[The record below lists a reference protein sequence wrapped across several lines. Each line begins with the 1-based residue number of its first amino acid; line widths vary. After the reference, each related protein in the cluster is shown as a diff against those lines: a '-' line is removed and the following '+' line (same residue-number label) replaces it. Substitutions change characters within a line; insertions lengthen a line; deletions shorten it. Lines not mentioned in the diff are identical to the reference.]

1 MLSGMAMANWSFSS
15 SVLIVDA
22 IFCFNCTSTEGYNC
36 STAQQKC
43 PLTVNSCITIA
54 RDEDTGTQDIENPVY
69 EKKCNSDDRL
79 CNQFYGLMAG
89 DFRMRWN
96 SSCCRADRCN
106 IEEIMV
112 QKASQNRNG
121 VHCNSCFA
129 HGTDLC
135 PNKTEVACTGL
146 MTHCIHFATRA
157 KKEEFKDQQVA
168 FTGCATKNFCDM
180 GAVALFVAGRN
191 VEVTT
196 NMCSF
201 ASGIVSWYNLVQ
213 SFLVGLFLLNI
224 CF

>member
-1 MLSGMAMANWSFSS
+1 MYSLALCLLF
-15 SVLIVDA
+15 LLLHPVDA

-43 PLTVNSCITIA
+43 SFLVNSCITIA
-54 RDEDTGTQDIENPVY
+54 RDEDTGTQDVENPVY

-79 CNQFYGLMAG
+79 CNQFYGLVAG

-106 IEEIMV
+106 IEEITV

-121 VHCNSCFA
+121 VRCNSCFA
-129 HGTDLC
+129 HGTDFC
-135 PNKTEVACTGL
+135 RNKTEIACTGL
-146 MTHCIHFATRA
+146 MTHCIHFVTRA
-157 KKEEFKDQQVA
+157 KKETFSDQQVA
-168 FTGCATKNFCDM
+168 FTGCATKNLCDM
-180 GAVALFVAGRN
+180 GAVALFAAGRN

-201 ASGIVSWYNLVQ
+201 APGIVSRHSLVW
-213 SFLVGLFLLNI
+213 SFLVGLLILNI

>member
-1 MLSGMAMANWSFSS
+1 MYSLALCL
-15 SVLIVDA
+15 LIPLLHPGDA

-36 STAQQKC
+36 STTQQKC
-43 PLTVNSCITIA
+43 SLTVNSCITIA
-54 RDEDTGTQDIENPVY
+54 RDEDTGTQDIENPTY

-106 IEEIMV
+106 TEEIIV

-129 HGTDLC
+129 RGTDLC
-135 PNKTEVACTGL
+135 LNKTEVACTGL
-146 MTHCIHFATRA
+146 MTHCIHFATST
-157 KKEEFKDQQVA
+157 KKEQFKDQQVA
-168 FTGCATKNFCDM
+168 FTGCATKNLCDM
-180 GAVALFVAGRN
+180 GAVALFAAGRN

-196 NMCSF
+196 NMCSSAPGI
-201 ASGIVSWYNLVQ
+201 ASQHNLVQ
-213 SFLVGLFLLNI
+213 YFLAGLLILNF